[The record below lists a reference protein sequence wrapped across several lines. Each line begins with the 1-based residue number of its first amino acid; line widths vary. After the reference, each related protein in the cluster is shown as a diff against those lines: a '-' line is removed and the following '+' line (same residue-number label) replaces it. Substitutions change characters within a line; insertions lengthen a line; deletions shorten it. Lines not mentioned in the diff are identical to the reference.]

1 MNRPKLFAILPRI
14 PWPLEKGDKLRSYY
28 FLKGLSEYYDITLFA
43 LYDERYNNEVVE
55 KVKEI
60 SKEYHFFRIHFFTI
74 FINAIVA
81 LFTGKPF
88 QVAYFTN
95 CRLRRAVRKATQEQ
109 RPKAVFCQLV
119 RTAQYARGL
128 DCVKILDYQDTLS
141 LGMKRRAASA
151 SGLHKLLFKSEG
163 KRLMRYEAMVSR
175 WFDHTLIITEQ
186 DRTELPVSESK
197 VHVIPNGVD
206 TTYYS
211 PDDCEINYEMLFVG
225 NMSYAPNIN
234 AMEYFVEHVLPGVI
248 ERIPDA
254 ELVIVGAKPHGRVR
268 MLASDHVIVTG
279 WVDDPR
285 EYYKRSSLF
294 VAPMQIGTGL
304 QNKLLEAMSM
314 QRPCITTDLA
324 NSALGARHGEEIL
337 VADTAH
343 EWIELVVAL
352 LKNKK
357 ERDRIAINGRKF
369 VIDNYSW
376 PSQITK
382 LHQIIES

>member
-1 MNRPKLFAILPRI
+1 MNRPKLFVILPRI

-28 FLKGLSEYYDITLFA
+28 FVKGLSEYYDITLFA
-43 LYDERYNNEVVE
+43 LYDERYGNDVVE
-55 KVKEI
+55 KIREI
-60 SKEYHFFRIHFFTI
+60 SKEYHFFRIHLFAVFLQ
-74 FINAIVA
+74 AIAA

-95 CRLRRAVRKATQEQ
+95 YRLRRAVRKAARQQ
-109 RPKAVFCQLV
+109 QPKAVFCQLV

-151 SGLHKLLFKSEG
+151 SGLQKLFFRSEG
-163 KRLMRYEAMVSR
+163 QRLMRYEAMVSG
-175 WFDHTLIITEQ
+175 WFDHTLIITDQ
-186 DRTELPVSESK
+186 DRTELPVSEAK

-206 TTYYS
+206 TKHYS
-211 PDDCEINYEMLFVG
+211 PVDCEIRHEMLFVG
-225 NMSYAPNIN
+225 NMSYPPNIN
-234 AMEYFVEHVLPGVI
+234 AMEYFVEHVLPGVV
-248 ERIPDA
+248 EHIPDA
-254 ELVIVGAKPHGRVR
+254 ELVIAGAKPHGRVR

-285 EYYKRSSLF
+285 EYYRSSALF
-294 VAPMQIGTGL
+294 IAPMQIGTGL

-324 NSALGARHGEEIL
+324 NSALGARHGDEIL
-337 VADTAH
+337 VADTAS

-352 LKNKK
+352 LKNKE

-369 VIDNYSW
+369 VIDKYSW
-376 PSQITK
+376 PAQIKK